1 MGTNYYLNPPKDGKL
16 TSEIVTPIHIAKLS
30 GGWRA
35 SFQSYGVNSERTPYA
50 AVNDRLSISSGAEVK
65 ALIERALGE
74 GWAFVDEYDVIKDAA
89 EFWEEVEFK
98 QDQRS
103 HTEGETT
110 WIGGTKPRTYFSFLS
125 DDGYDFNYGDF
136 S

>member
-1 MGTNYYLNPPKDGKL
+1 MGTNYYLDPPKDGKL
-16 TSEIVTPIHIAKLS
+16 ASEMVEHIHIAKLS

-50 AVNDRLSISSGAEVK
+50 EVNDRLHISSVSEVK
-65 ALIERALGE
+65 ALIERALSE
-74 GWAFVDEYDVIKDAA
+74 GWEFVDEYDVITDVAA
-89 EFWEEVEFK
+89 FWAEVESK
-98 QDQRS
+98 QSQRS
-103 HTEGETT
+103 HTEGETR
-110 WIGGTKPRTYFSFLS
+110 WISGTKPMTYFSFLS